1 MNLKKLLALALALV
15 MVFALAACGG
25 GRRPC
30 RPGDTGTGRGARRAA
45 TIKVAALESAYEET
59 YPGMWQEVCD
69 AFTAETGIAV
79 ELDRRAQPRGRHRRL
94 HAGRRLPRRHPP
106 GHRP

>member
-25 GRRPC
+25 DPAPAGS
-30 RPGDTGTGRGARRAA
+30 GDPAPAESGAGETT

-69 AFTAETGIAV
+69 AFTAQTGIAV
-79 ELDRRAQPRGRHRRL
+79 ELTV
-94 HAGRRLPRRHPP
+94 
-106 GHRP
+106 